1 MVIKRTNLKLAD
13 NSGPK
18 KIKCLKIKT
27 KNIGYISDVITVIIK
42 KKFLR
47 KKKIKSNI
55 LNTIIINTKYKLNRK
70 NGFYISFG
78 ENKGLLLNKNDI
90 FLGSNVKSLLCKEIK
105 KNKKK
110 YKKII
115 SYSYGNV

>member
-42 KKFLR
+42 KKFIRNMGVIFDSMTNDEAVLWYGVTSG
-47 KKKIKSNI
+47 INAVPPLVAFLALYSSNP
-55 LNTIIINTKYKLNRK
+55 
-70 NGFYISFG
+70 
-78 ENKGLLLNKNDI
+78 
-90 FLGSNVKSLLCKEIK
+90 
-105 KNKKK
+105 
-110 YKKII
+110 
-115 SYSYGNV
+115 